1 MDALR
6 SSDQPRKRLCI
17 AALVAALVVVPPLV
31 SALDG
36 GGGPACSS
44 IRLNRGF
51 AASVAKIKL
60 KPLPHDVTAHSVAVD
75 EEQRLS
81 RIIVSAAVLDE
92 SSLSSPAH
100 RSPETRR
107 GPPNALLA

>member
-1 MDALR
+1 M
-6 SSDQPRKRLCI
+6 
-17 AALVAALVVVPPLV
+17 AALVAVLVVVPPLV
-31 SALDG
+31 SAFDG

-60 KPLPHDVTAHSVAVD
+60 KPLPHDLTGHFVAA
-75 EEQRLS
+75 EEDQRLL
-81 RIIVSAAVLDE
+81 RIIARAAVLDE
-92 SSLSSPAH
+92 SRIDSPAH